1 MILTQTPFRISFF
14 GGGTD
19 YGAWVETHGGAV
31 LSTAINRH
39 CYLSCRR
46 LPPFFPHR
54 YRIAYSQIETV
65 TDIVDIQHPAVRAVL
80 EYMGFHEDAL
90 EIHYDAD
97 LPARCGLGTS
107 SSFTVGLLQ
116 ALLAFRGRSM
126 PKKEL
131 AQLAIHLEQKVMCET
146 VGAQDQTA
154 AVYGGFNR
162 IEFHRD
168 NSISVT
174 PVIAPPGRV
183 PLLQDH
189 LMLFFTGFS
198 RIASEIAKAQVASL
212 KDKEQVLHAMR
223 KMVDEAWDILQNEHL
238 DIRAFGELLHTG
250 WLLKKSISSNVSTD
264 AIDLIYERARKGGA
278 IGGKLLGA
286 GGGGFML
293 LFVEPAKQQ
302 AVKEALS
309 DLLYVPFAFEPDGSR
324 VVVYQPNGF

>member
-1 MILTQTPFRISFF
+1 MILTQTPFRVSFF

-19 YGAWVETHGGAV
+19 YGAWVEAHGGAV

-146 VGAQDQTA
+146 VGSQDQTA

-162 IEFHRD
+162 IDFHRD
-168 NSISVT
+168 HSISVT

-183 PLLQDH
+183 QLLQDH

-212 KDKEQVLHAMR
+212 KEKESVLHAMR
-223 KMVDEAWDILQNEHL
+223 KMVDEAWDILQNEKL
-238 DIRAFGELLHTG
+238 DIRAFGELLHTA
-250 WLLKKSISSNVSTD
+250 WLQKKSIASNVSTD
-264 AIDLIYERARKGGA
+264 AIDRIYERARAAGA
-278 IGGKLLGA
+278 VGGKLLGA

-293 LFVEPAKQQ
+293 LFAEPSKQQ

-309 DLLYVPFAFEPDGSR
+309 DLLHVPFAFEPDGSR
-324 VVVYQPNGF
+324 VVIYQPNGF